1 MDERE
6 VEQSLREAWRIDPPD
21 DMLSRIL
28 ARAEVET
35 ARPRARAMGRLRLA
49 FTCALLLVLI
59 LAHGSEMVSRNRIA
73 ALTGDGTSSI
83 SAPLRD
89 HSPLLKMRRD
99 MERMLALG
107 PGEEHAQGN
116 TSGGHWQ

>member
-6 VEQSLREAWRIDPPD
+6 LEQSLREAWQIDPPENA
-21 DMLSRIL
+21 LSRIL

-35 ARPRARAMGRLRLA
+35 ARPRSLALGRLRFA
-49 FTCALLLVLI
+49 FTCALLLALL
-59 LAHGSEMVSRNRIA
+59 LAHGSALVSQNRIA
-73 ALTGDGTSSI
+73 ALTGDGIPSI
-83 SAPLRD
+83 STPLRD

-107 PGEEHAQGN
+107 PGEERSQGN
-116 TSGGHWQ
+116 TSRSNWQ